1 MSYIL
6 CPSENDNN
14 EQDAVYTIDIDDTN
28 ILVIFEEKDDATRY
42 SEFLSEQSKNFSVVE
57 IEKDLAVEM
66 CEMNGYNYTI
76 IDPDKLI
83 LPLEHD

>member
-6 CPSENDNN
+6 CPVENTDENT
-14 EQDAVYTIDIDDTN
+14 VYTIDVDDIN
-28 ILVIFEEKDDATRY
+28 ILLIFESEDDAIRY

-57 IEKDLAVEM
+57 IENDLAIEL

-76 IDPDKLI
+76 VDSDKLI
-83 LPLEHD
+83 LPLAND

>member
-6 CPSENDNN
+6 CPTENDNN

-28 ILVIFEEKDDATRY
+28 ILVIFEEKDDAIRY
-42 SEFLSEQSKNFSVVE
+42 SEFLSEQSKDFSVVE